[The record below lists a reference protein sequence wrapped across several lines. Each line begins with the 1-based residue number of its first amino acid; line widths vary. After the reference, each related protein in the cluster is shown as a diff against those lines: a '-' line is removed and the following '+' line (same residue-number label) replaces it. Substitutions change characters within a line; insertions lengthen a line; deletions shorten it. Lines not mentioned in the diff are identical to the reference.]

1 MVLNTTLRLCRTKI
15 DLKCMNT
22 KILEKTV
29 HFFNM
34 DLADISLR
42 KHILR
47 YWKQQ
52 FAHVLL
58 HIRSEKSC
66 KLPATHLFN
75 LQPATLLKKR
85 QRDIGI
91 CIFCEFVEISW
102 EHLHYEKPHNKEEC
116 CDK

>member
-66 KLPATHLFN
+66 KTASYAPFQFATCNF
-75 LQPATLLKKR
+75 TEKETKR
-85 QRDIGI
+85 HRYMY
-91 CIFCEFVEISW
+91 F
-102 EHLHYEKPHNKEEC
+102 L
-116 CDK
+116 

>member
-66 KLPATHLFN
+66 KTASYAPF
-75 LQPATLLKKR
+75 QFATLLKKR